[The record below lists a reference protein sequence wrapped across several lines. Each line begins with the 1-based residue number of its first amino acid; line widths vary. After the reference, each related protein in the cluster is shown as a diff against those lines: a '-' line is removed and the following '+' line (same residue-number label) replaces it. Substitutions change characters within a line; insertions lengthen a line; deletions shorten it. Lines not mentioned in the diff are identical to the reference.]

1 VDVAI
6 LVVGS
11 VALDTVKTP
20 FGQVEDVLGGAVSF
34 FSLAASLYDR
44 VNMVAVVGEDFPRRY
59 IDEFR
64 ARRIDMTGLHVV
76 PGKTFR
82 WGADYHLDMNARDTL
97 YTELGVFGDFQPDVP
112 EEYRHSDLL
121 FLATIQPTLQLHV
134 LEQVKAAG
142 TVKLTALDTIELW
155 INTTRE
161 DLIEVIRHVDVLL
174 LAEEEARQ
182 IAETP
187 SLRTAARY
195 ILGLGPKTLVV
206 KQGRYGAVMF
216 GADGSF
222 FAAPAYPL
230 EELRDPTG
238 AGDSFAGGFL
248 GYLGQRLS
256 SGASLAADD
265 YHRALIHGNII
276 GSFTCEDFSV
286 ERLRTLTPEQIVAR
300 YREFVTFT
308 HFEGDWRA

>member
-1 VDVAI
+1 MAI

-34 FSLAASLYDR
+34 FALAASLYDR

-59 IDEFR
+59 LDEFR
-64 ARRIDMTGLHVV
+64 TRNIDTAGLHVM

-82 WGADYHLDMNARDTL
+82 WGADYHMDMNARDTL
-97 YTELGVFGDFQPDVP
+97 YTELGVFGEFQPDVP

-134 LEQVKAAG
+134 LEQAKAAG
-142 TVKLTALDTIELW
+142 TVNLTALDTIELW

-195 ILGLGPKTLVV
+195 ILSLGPKTLVV

-230 EELRDPTG
+230 EDVRDPDRRRRQLRRG
-238 AGDSFAGGFL
+238 IPGLSWAAAE
-248 GYLGQRLS
+248 QRR
-256 SGASLAADD
+256 DPD
-265 YHRALIHGNII
+265 HR
-276 GSFTCEDFSV
+276 
-286 ERLRTLTPEQIVAR
+286 
-300 YREFVTFT
+300 
-308 HFEGDWRA
+308 

>member
-1 VDVAI
+1 
-6 LVVGS
+6 VVGS

-20 FGQVEDVLGGAVSF
+20 FGQVEDVLGGAVSY
-34 FSLAASLYDR
+34 FSLGASLYDR
-44 VNMVAVVGEDFPRRY
+44 VNMLAVVGEDFPRRY

-64 ARRIDMTGLHVV
+64 ARRIDTTGLYMM

-82 WGADYHLDMNARDTL
+82 WGADYHLDMNSRDTL
-97 YTELGVFGDFQPDVP
+97 YTELGVFGDFQPEVP
-112 EEYRHSDLL
+112 DEYRRSDLL

-134 LEQVKAAG
+134 LKQARAAG
-142 TVKLTALDTIELW
+142 TVQLTALDTIELW
-155 INTTRE
+155 INTARE

-206 KQGRYGAVMF
+206 KQGQYGALMF

-230 EELRDPTG
+230 DEVRDPTG

-256 SGASLAADD
+256 SGARLTAAD
-265 YHRALIHGNII
+265 YRRALIHGNIL

-286 ERLRTLTPEQIVAR
+286 ERLRTLTPEQIAAR
-300 YREFVTFT
+300 YHEFVTFT
-308 HFEGDWRA
+308 HFEGDWRD

>member
-1 VDVAI
+1 VAI

-20 FGQVEDVLGGAVSF
+20 FGQVEDVLGGAVSY

-59 IDEFR
+59 LDEFR
-64 ARRIDMTGLHVV
+64 ARRIDTAGLQVR
-76 PGKTFR
+76 PGQTFR
-82 WGADYHLDMNARDTL
+82 WGADYHLDMNSRDTL
-97 YTELGVFGDFQPDVP
+97 YTELGVFGDFHPDIP
-112 EEYRHSDLL
+112 ESHRRSDLV
-121 FLATIQPTLQLHV
+121 FLATIQPTLQLNV
-134 LEQVKAAG
+134 LKQARAAG

-155 INTTRE
+155 INTARE

-182 IAETP
+182 LAETP

-195 ILGLGPKTLVV
+195 ILSLGPKTLVV
-206 KQGRYGAVMF
+206 KQGQYGALMF

-230 EELRDPTG
+230 DEVRDPTG

-248 GYLGQRLS
+248 GHLGQRLS
-256 SGASLAADD
+256 AGASLTAAD
-265 YHRALIHGNII
+265 YRRALIHGNIL

-286 ERLRTLTPEQIVAR
+286 ERLRTLTPEQIAAR

>member
-1 VDVAI
+1 
-6 LVVGS
+6 
-11 VALDTVKTP
+11 VKTP

-44 VNMVAVVGEDFPRRY
+44 VNMVAVVGEDFPQRH
-59 IDEFR
+59 IDDFR
-64 ARRIDMTGLHVV
+64 TRRIDTAGLHRM
-76 PGKTFR
+76 PGRTFR
-82 WGADYHLDMNARDTL
+82 WGADYHMDMNSRDTL

-112 EEYRHSDLL
+112 EEYRRSDIV

-134 LEQVKAAG
+134 LEQAKAAG
-142 TVKLTALDTIELW
+142 TVKLSALDTIELW
-155 INTTRE
+155 INTARE

-182 IAETP
+182 LAETP

-206 KQGRYGAVMF
+206 KQGQYGALMF

-230 EELRDPTG
+230 EEVRDPTG

-256 SGASLAADD
+256 AGHTLTAAD
-265 YHRALIHGNII
+265 YRRALIHGNII

-286 ERLRTLTPEQIVAR
+286 ERLRALTPEQIVAR
-300 YREFVTFT
+300 YHEFVTFT

>member
-1 VDVAI
+1 M
-6 LVVGS
+6 LSSSKGETQGS
-11 VALDTVKTP
+11 DGTP
-20 FGQVEDVLGGAVSF
+20 EPGVLARRPARERTGRGAYMFGV
-34 FSLAASLYDR
+34 LAAVRR
-44 VNMVAVVGEDFPRRY
+44 VHDG
-59 IDEFR
+59 
-64 ARRIDMTGLHVV
+64 
-76 PGKTFR
+76 
-82 WGADYHLDMNARDTL
+82 HLPLPHARDTL
-97 YTELGVFGDFQPDVP
+97 YTELGVFGEFQPDVP

-134 LEQVKAAG
+134 LEQAKAAG

-155 INTTRE
+155 INTTR
-161 DLIEVIRHVDVLL
+161 DALIEVIRHVDVLL
-174 LAEEEARQ
+174 LAEEEALQ
-182 IAETP
+182 LAETP

-195 ILGLGPKTLVV
+195 ILSLGPKTLVV
-206 KQGRYGAVMF
+206 KQGRYGAVLF

-230 EELRDPTG
+230 EDVRDPTG

-256 SGASLAADD
+256 SGASLTIDD

-300 YREFVTFT
+300 YREFVAFT